1 MLVNWNGIIDRLVWM
16 YAAWRPINVKTKT
29 NIMRIDGTLK
39 SWNDERSFGFIEPML
54 GGQEIFV
61 HIKAFETRFGR
72 PQIGQRLTFEIEM
85 SAEGKKR
92 AKNVQT
98 IQVARANASKRNDS
112 PAQWGT
118 ASYFAIP
125 AFLLVYLVVAILW
138 RVPNWVA
145 GLYLAASAAC
155 FVAYAIDKS
164 AAMAGRWRISEGN
177 LILLGLVGGWPG
189 AIVAQQIL
197 RHKSN
202 KASFRS
208 AFWGSVTLNV
218 LGFLALC
225 SPLFPLLRR

>member
-1 MLVNWNGIIDRLVWM
+1 
-16 YAAWRPINVKTKT
+16 
-29 NIMRIDGTLK
+29 MRIDGTLK
-39 SWNDERSFGFIEPML
+39 SWNDERGFGFIAPML

-61 HIKAFETRFGR
+61 HIKAFETGLGR
-72 PQIGQRLTFEIEM
+72 PQIGQLLTFEIET

-92 AKNVQT
+92 AKNVQ
-98 IQVARANASKRNDS
+98 VVRAARTNTRKRNDS
-112 PAQWGT
+112 PARWGT

-155 FVAYAIDKS
+155 FVAYAMDKS
-164 AAMAGRWRISEGN
+164 AATAGRWRISEGN

-218 LGFLALC
+218 FGFLAFC
-225 SPLFPLLRR
+225 SPLFPLLRP